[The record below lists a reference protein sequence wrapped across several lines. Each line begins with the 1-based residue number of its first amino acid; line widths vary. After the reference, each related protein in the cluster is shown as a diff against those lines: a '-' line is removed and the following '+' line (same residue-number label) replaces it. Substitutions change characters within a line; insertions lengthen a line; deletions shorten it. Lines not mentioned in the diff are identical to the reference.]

1 MKIIE
6 DGTVTNPKGY
16 KGAGLHIGIKKKN
29 KDFALIVSDVE
40 AKAVGTFTTNMVKA
54 APVLW
59 DKQIVE
65 NSDTVKAIAINS
77 GIANACTGK
86 LGEEANEKFA
96 NIVGNA
102 LNVEKEKVLIC
113 STGVIGK
120 QLSTDPI
127 EKGIDE
133 ALKQLKDDHQAGI
146 DVATSIMTT
155 DTKPKHLAVEIEVKG
170 KTVTIGACCKGSGMI
185 HPNMATMLGF
195 ITTDLNISKELL
207 NKALRL
213 LKDEVPHGI
222 FIEVDKMKLRKTI
235 DKEPIYDI
243 EATNDTVLLLA
254 NGLAGNDEIVKEDED
269 YQTFKEALYYVNEYL
284 AKCIASDGEGATK
297 LLEVNVNGAKD
308 VKQAKVI
315 AKSVCTS
322 PLVKTAIFGNDANW
336 GRLLCAMGYSGE
348 EFDPYQVDL
357 YIESEFGNLKLVE
370 NGMATDYSEE
380 FATKILSSDYVKTNI
395 EMKIADAKAT
405 AWGCDLTYDYVK
417 INADYRS

>member
-16 KGAGLHIGIKKKN
+16 KGAGLHIGIKKRN

-59 DKQIVE
+59 DKQVVE

-155 DTKPKHLAVEIEVKG
+155 DTKPKHLAV
-170 KTVTIGACCKGSGMI
+170 
-185 HPNMATMLGF
+185 
-195 ITTDLNISKELL
+195 
-207 NKALRL
+207 
-213 LKDEVPHGI
+213 
-222 FIEVDKMKLRKTI
+222 
-235 DKEPIYDI
+235 
-243 EATNDTVLLLA
+243 
-254 NGLAGNDEIVKEDED
+254 
-269 YQTFKEALYYVNEYL
+269 
-284 AKCIASDGEGATK
+284 
-297 LLEVNVNGAKD
+297 
-308 VKQAKVI
+308 
-315 AKSVCTS
+315 
-322 PLVKTAIFGNDANW
+322 
-336 GRLLCAMGYSGE
+336 
-348 EFDPYQVDL
+348 
-357 YIESEFGNLKLVE
+357 
-370 NGMATDYSEE
+370 
-380 FATKILSSDYVKTNI
+380 
-395 EMKIADAKAT
+395 
-405 AWGCDLTYDYVK
+405 
-417 INADYRS
+417 

>member
-16 KGAGLHIGIKKKN
+16 KGAGLHIGIKKRN

-59 DKQIVE
+59 DKQVVE

-207 NKALRL
+207 NKAL
-213 LKDEVPHGI
+213 KSVIPDTFNMI
-222 FIEVDKMKLRKTI
+222 SVDGDTS
-235 DKEPIYDI
+235 
-243 EATNDTVLLLA
+243 TNDTAILLA
-254 NGLAGNDEIVKEDED
+254 NGLAGNQEITYASPEYE
-269 YQTFKEALYYVNEYL
+269 TFKEALHMVNETL
-284 AKCIASDGEGATK
+284 AKKMAGDGEGATA
-297 LLEVNVNGAKD
+297 LFEVKVVGAESI
-308 VKQAKVI
+308 KQAKTL
-315 AKSVCTS
+315 AKSVVCSNLT
-322 PLVKTAIFGNDANW
+322 KAAIAGHDANW
-336 GRLLCAMGYSGE
+336 GRILCAMGYSGVQ
-348 EFDPYQVDL
+348 FDPEKVDL
-357 YIESEFGNLKLVE
+357 FFESKAGKLQIIE
-370 NGMATDYSEE
+370 NGVATDYSEE
-380 FATKILSSDYVKTNI
+380 VATKILSEPEIT
-395 EMKIADAKAT
+395 AT
-405 AWGCDLTYDYVK
+405 ADIKMGDYSATEWGCDLTHEY
-417 INADYRS
+417 

>member
-1 MKIIE
+1 MKVIE
-6 DGTVTNPKGY
+6 GGVTAAKGY
-16 KGAGLHIGIKKKN
+16 KAAGLRAGIKAGKTN
-29 KDFALIVSDVE
+29 KDMAMIYSEKE
-40 AKAVGTFTTNMVKA
+40 AVCAGTFTKNVVKA
-54 APVLW
+54 APVFW
-59 DKQIVE
+59 DKDVVYKE
-65 NSDTVKAIAINS
+65 GKAQAVVVNS
-77 GIANACTGK
+77 GIANACTGEEGLSNCK
-86 LGEEANEKFA
+86 KEAEKAGELLSIAPEH
-96 NIVGNA
+96 
-102 LNVEKEKVLIC
+102 VLVA
-113 STGVIGK
+113 STGVIGA
-120 QLSTDPI
+120 QLVMDVV
-127 EKGIDE
+127 EKGIEMLVPELDSGKE
-133 ALKQLKDDHQAGI
+133 AGENA
-146 DVATSIMTT
+146 ATAIMTT
-155 DTKPKHLAVEIEVKG
+155 DTHKKEIAVECTLGG
-170 KTVTIGACCKGSGMI
+170 KTVTIGGMCKGAGMI
-185 HPNMATMLGF
+185 HPNMGTMLSF
-195 ITTDLNISKELL
+195 ITSDAAIDQKLLQQFLSEIVEDTFNMIS
-207 NKALRL
+207 
-213 LKDEVPHGI
+213 
-222 FIEVDKMKLRKTI
+222 VDRDTS
-235 DKEPIYDI
+235 
-243 EATNDTVLLLA
+243 TNDTVLLLA

-315 AKSVCTS
+315 AKSICTS

>member
-1 MKIIE
+1 MKVI
-6 DGTVTNPKGY
+6 DNGTVTNPKGY
-16 KGAGLHIGIKKKN
+16 KGTGLHIGIKKKN

-59 DKQIVE
+59 DKHIVE
-65 NSDTVKAIAINS
+65 NYETVKAIAINS
-77 GIANACTGK
+77 GIANACTGE
-86 LGEEANEKFA
+86 LGNQANEKFA
-96 NIVGNA
+96 SIVGDA
-102 LNVEKEKVLIC
+102 LEVDKEKVLIC

-120 QLSTDPI
+120 QLPTEPI
-127 EKGIDE
+127 EKGIGD

-155 DTKPKHLAVEIEVKG
+155 DTKPKHLAVEIEVGG
-170 KTVTIGACCKGSGMI
+170 KTVTIGACCKGSGII

-207 NKALRL
+207 NKAL
-213 LKDEVPHGI
+213 KSVIPDTFNMI
-222 FIEVDKMKLRKTI
+222 SVDRDTS
-235 DKEPIYDI
+235 
-243 EATNDTVLLLA
+243 TNDTVLLLA
-254 NGLAGNDEIVKEDED
+254 NGLAGNDEITEENED
-269 YQTFKEALYYVNEYL
+269 YQIFKDALYYVNEYL
-284 AKCIASDGEGATK
+284 AKCIAGDGEGATK
-297 LLEVNVNGAKD
+297 LLEVNVKGAKD
-308 VKQAKVI
+308 IKQAKII

-322 PLVKTAIFGNDANW
+322 PLVKTAIYGNDANW

-357 YIESEFGNLKLVE
+357 FIESEFGNLQLVE

-380 FATKILSSDYVKTNI
+380 FATKILSSEYVKANI
-395 EMKIADAKAT
+395 IMKIADGKAT

>member
-16 KGAGLHIGIKKKN
+16 KGAGLHIGIKKRN

-59 DKQIVE
+59 DKQVVE

-127 EKGIDE
+127 EKGID
-133 ALKQLKDDHQAGI
+133 
-146 DVATSIMTT
+146 VATSIMTT
-155 DTKPKHLAVEIEVKG
+155 DTKPKHLAIEIEVKG

-207 NKALRL
+207 NKAL
-213 LKDEVPHGI
+213 KSVIPDTFNMI
-222 FIEVDKMKLRKTI
+222 SVDRDTS
-235 DKEPIYDI
+235 
-243 EATNDTVLLLA
+243 TNDTVLLLA

>member
-16 KGAGLHIGIKKKN
+16 KGAGLHIGIKKRN

-59 DKQIVE
+59 DKQVVE

-170 KTVTIGACCKGSGMI
+170 NNDEGMVILSPGQKAELNRATKRLIVKQVDSKLDAVWHDNLIPFEKADIYGIVKTLERFYDVKIILAPDIKIDNTYSGVLKRKDSI
-185 HPNMATMLGF
+185 ESV
-195 ITTDLNISKELL
+195 LNS
-207 NKALRL
+207 
-213 LKDEVPHGI
+213 LKNSIPIDYKIVGNNI
-222 FIEVDKMKLRKTI
+222 FISAQSK
-235 DKEPIYDI
+235 
-243 EATNDTVLLLA
+243 
-254 NGLAGNDEIVKEDED
+254 
-269 YQTFKEALYYVNEYL
+269 
-284 AKCIASDGEGATK
+284 
-297 LLEVNVNGAKD
+297 
-308 VKQAKVI
+308 
-315 AKSVCTS
+315 
-322 PLVKTAIFGNDANW
+322 
-336 GRLLCAMGYSGE
+336 
-348 EFDPYQVDL
+348 
-357 YIESEFGNLKLVE
+357 
-370 NGMATDYSEE
+370 
-380 FATKILSSDYVKTNI
+380 
-395 EMKIADAKAT
+395 
-405 AWGCDLTYDYVK
+405 
-417 INADYRS
+417 

>member
-133 ALKQLKDDHQAGI
+133 ALKQLQDARTQLVLKATDDEVNALKALMDQYQEKDYTVSSWKEFEKVYNDVKAALENENTSDDVQALTNTLKEAAQKLVKRGNLDGIHGLLDQIKQLDSKKYTEASYSKLI
-146 DVATSIMTT
+146 DVVTEISKKLENSSEMTQEEVDALVSELQNAINALEKAPTITT
-155 DTKPKHLAVEIEVKG
+155 DTNEPAHKPQVVTNNKVKTG
-170 KTVTIGACCKGSGMI
+170 DSTSVWTFATFAL
-185 HPNMATMLGF
+185 MAA
-195 ITTDLNISKELL
+195 IVYVS
-207 NKALRL
+207 
-213 LKDEVPHGI
+213 
-222 FIEVDKMKLRKTI
+222 LRKRT
-235 DKEPIYDI
+235 
-243 EATNDTVLLLA
+243 
-254 NGLAGNDEIVKEDED
+254 KED
-269 YQTFKEALYYVNEYL
+269 
-284 AKCIASDGEGATK
+284 
-297 LLEVNVNGAKD
+297 
-308 VKQAKVI
+308 
-315 AKSVCTS
+315 
-322 PLVKTAIFGNDANW
+322 
-336 GRLLCAMGYSGE
+336 
-348 EFDPYQVDL
+348 
-357 YIESEFGNLKLVE
+357 
-370 NGMATDYSEE
+370 
-380 FATKILSSDYVKTNI
+380 
-395 EMKIADAKAT
+395 
-405 AWGCDLTYDYVK
+405 
-417 INADYRS
+417 